1 VDGEM
6 QADTAVVE
14 GILTR
19 MYPFN
24 RLHGAANVLIFPNLT
39 AANASYKLLHRLGG
53 AEAIGPILVGMA
65 APIHVL
71 QRGTDVDDIVT
82 MAAIAAVDA
91 QDRRRAPTEP

>member
-1 VDGEM
+1 
-6 QADTAVVE
+6 
-14 GILTR
+14 
-19 MYPFN
+19 
-24 RLHGAANVLIFPNLT
+24 LHGAANVLIFPNLT